1 MSQGGADDRSR
12 RVGDDGVTQNG
23 DSDGSSRQ
31 DPLGSAAEEAKKL
44 FDAFQQRVGRELGKG
59 LVKGGIGG
67 IGDAFGAGGRSGR
80 KSRSDDVWAE
90 AVAGQGHDEY
100 ICRACPV
107 CRVIAARKE
116 SGGEVA
122 DHLIAAG
129 GELVT
134 AFRQM
139 VDALQRPAAPRTD
152 APPRPRDAGV
162 EHIDLG

>member
-1 MSQGGADDRSR
+1 MTESNDSGG
-12 RVGDDGVTQNG
+12 TQ
-23 DSDGSSRQ
+23 RQ
-31 DPLGSAAEEAKKL
+31 DPLASAAEEAMKL
-44 FDAFQQRVGRELGKG
+44 LDALQQRVGREFGKG

-67 IGDAFGAGGRSGR
+67 LGGAFGGSGGGRSQ
-80 KSRSDDVWAE
+80 DVWGA
-90 AVAGQGHDEY
+90 AVAEQEHGEY

-116 SGGEVA
+116 SGGDVA

-134 AFRQM
+134 AFRQA
-139 VDALQRPAAPRTD
+139 VDALQRPTTRPAGPSRPEEPR
-152 APPRPRDAGV
+152 V